1 MSHFASFD
9 DLKNYAISDILSVNG
24 KDKAARIIKN
34 HMDNLIEVALI
45 KGAQS
50 RQAEIDELQ
59 KRIDAI
65 KSKVQDLWTA
75 LDDRQS
81 KEFIIDSCELIIGEI
96 LKGENHE

>member
-1 MSHFASFD
+1 MSFD
-9 DLKNYAISDILSVNG
+9 EWFDKNGELYRKPTSDERYLFE
-24 KDKAARIIKN
+24 A
-34 HMDNLIEVALI
+34 
-45 KGAQS
+45 GAQS

-59 KRIDAI
+59 KRIDDI

-75 LDDRQS
+75 LDNRQS

>member
-1 MSHFASFD
+1 MSFD
-9 DLKNYAISDILSVNG
+9 ELNKSDLGYNG
-24 KDKAARIIKN
+24 LPSYMEGFEA
-34 HMDNLIEVALI
+34 
-45 KGAQS
+45 GAQS

-59 KRIDAI
+59 KRIDDI

-96 LKGENHE
+96 LKGK